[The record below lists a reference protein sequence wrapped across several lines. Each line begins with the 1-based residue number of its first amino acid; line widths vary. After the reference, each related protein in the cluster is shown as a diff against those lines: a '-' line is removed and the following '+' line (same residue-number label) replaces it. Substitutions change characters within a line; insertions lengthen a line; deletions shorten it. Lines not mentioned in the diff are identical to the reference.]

1 MPRYRRAG
9 STRDSNDHVARST
22 HSAYVSA
29 FTSAAAS
36 ALASG
41 FLTQPDYSAAVA
53 AAQSSVP

>member
-9 STRDSNDHVARST
+9 STSDSNDHVARPT

-29 FTSAAAS
+29 FTSVAAS

-53 AAQSSVP
+53 AAQA